1 MATALW
7 GSTYPGMLSQF
18 FILSGRGDTVVG
30 RDYRH
35 DVPRTS
41 HDTCFRLVT
50 CGAGVGDGEAAP
62 PVILHDG
69 VNYFHIKVR
78 NALWARRHQAVTCC

>member
-1 MATALW
+1 
-7 GSTYPGMLSQF
+7 MLSQF

-50 CGAGVGDGEAAP
+50 CGAGDGEAAP

-69 VNYFHIKVR
+69 VNYFHVKVLR
-78 NALWARRHQAVTCC
+78 PLGCSSLGIVSGH